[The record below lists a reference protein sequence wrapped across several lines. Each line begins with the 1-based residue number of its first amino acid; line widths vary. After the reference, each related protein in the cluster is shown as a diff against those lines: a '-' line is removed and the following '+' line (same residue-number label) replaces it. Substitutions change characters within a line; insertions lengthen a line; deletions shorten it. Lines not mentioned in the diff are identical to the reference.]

1 MPAKYYR
8 VNTTED
14 GNVAI
19 NAQSFKVMARGALAE
34 IKGICKTFES
44 ITPAIGDRFNSKKHK
59 SGVEV
64 EIEPDGVVIDVYLS
78 IAAGQKI
85 VAVAEHVQKAVH
97 EMIENMTSMHAK
109 AVYVHVVDID
119 FE

>member
-1 MPAKYYR
+1 MPAKYYT
-8 VNTTED
+8 VSKAED

-34 IKGICKTFES
+34 VKGICKTFETIAPS
-44 ITPAIGDRFNSKKHK
+44 VTERFNSKKHR

-64 EIEPDGVVIDVYLS
+64 EFEDDGVVIDVYLS
-78 IAAGQKI
+78 IQAGEKI
-85 VAVAEHVQKAVH
+85 VEVAKNVQMAVH
-97 EMIENMTSMHAK
+97 DMIENMTSMRAK
-109 AVYVHVVDID
+109 AVYVHVVDIN